1 MAEDD
6 EKLVFPGDEVGMA
19 EEWLAGEGTYEDD
32 GKIYAAYMGRVK
44 YDEDDL
50 EATVESINPIVGIE
64 EGDIVYGVVE
74 ARKGSMVVLSI
85 DMVEGSSRG
94 VKEDIE
100 GSIHISKVSDD
111 YTEELENEYLVGD
124 IVRAKVVQA
133 EPTIRLSTIGKAYG
147 IVKGY
152 CSQCRKDMEYKK
164 GKLYCP
170 RCDIYESRKISKA
183 YGKIKLKSKDKS

>member
-1 MAEDD
+1 MSENE

-19 EEWLAGEGTYEDD
+19 EEWLSGEGTYEDE
-32 GKIYAAYMGRVK
+32 GKIHAAHLGIVK

-50 EATVESINPIVGIE
+50 EARVEAVNPIVE
-64 EGDIVYGVVE
+64 VDEGDIVYGVVE
-74 ARKGSMVVLSI
+74 ARKNQMVVFSI

-94 VKEDIE
+94 VKEDVE
-100 GSIHISKVSDD
+100 ASLHISKVSDD
-111 YTEELENEYLVGD
+111 YTEELEEEYLVGD

-133 EPTIRLSTIGKAYG
+133 EPTIRLSTIGKGYG

-152 CSQCRKDMEYKK
+152 CSQCRKDMEYKN

-170 RCDIYESRKISKA
+170 RCDIYESRKISEA
-183 YGKIKLKSKDKS
+183 YGKIKMKKK

>member
-1 MAEDD
+1 MSENK

-19 EEWLAGEGTYEDD
+19 EEWLSGKGTYEDE
-32 GKIYAAYMGRVK
+32 GKIYASYLGMVK

-50 EATVESINPIVGIE
+50 EARVEPVNPIVEVE

-74 ARKGSMVVLSI
+74 ARKNSMVVLSI
-85 DMVEGSSRG
+85 DMVEGASRG

-100 GSIHISKVSDD
+100 ASLHISKVSDD
-111 YTEELENEYLVGD
+111 YTEELEGEYLVGD
-124 IVRAKVVQA
+124 IVRAKVVQS
-133 EPTIRLSTIGKAYG
+133 EPTIRLSTIGKQFG

-152 CSQCRKDMEYKK
+152 CSECRKDMEYKK

-170 RCDIYESRKISKA
+170 RCDLYESRKISKA
-183 YGKIKLKSKDKS
+183 YGKIKLKSKV